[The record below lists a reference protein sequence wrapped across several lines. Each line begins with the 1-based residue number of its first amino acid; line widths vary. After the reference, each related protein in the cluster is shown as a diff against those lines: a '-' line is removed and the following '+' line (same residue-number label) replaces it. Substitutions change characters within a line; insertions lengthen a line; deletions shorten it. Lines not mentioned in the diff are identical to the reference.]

1 MTRVVI
7 GHPLNTVL
15 SYSAAALHSAVPP
28 GRGLRLWIS
37 RPEQPS
43 RHKQH
48 ERTGHCKHA
57 EATRRG
63 RVLVVGVVSVRACP
77 AQTRRVLFA
86 FREASKARINGMI
99 FWKHRVS
106 GKRLTRKQ
114 VRDDDVHHH
123 ARDNP
128 EHDTVCKAAGR
139 VNRGS

>member
-1 MTRVVI
+1 MTRVAI
-7 GHPLNTVL
+7 GHPLNAVL
-15 SYSAAALHSAVPP
+15 SYSAEALHSAVPP

-77 AQTRRVLFA
+77 AQTRRVLFT
-86 FREASKARINGMI
+86 FREASKARINGMV
-99 FWKHRVS
+99 FWEHRVS
-106 GKRLTRKQ
+106 GKRFLPGSRCAMTMYTIMPATIPNMIPYARLQ
-114 VRDDDVHHH
+114 VV
-123 ARDNP
+123 
-128 EHDTVCKAAGR
+128 
-139 VNRGS
+139 